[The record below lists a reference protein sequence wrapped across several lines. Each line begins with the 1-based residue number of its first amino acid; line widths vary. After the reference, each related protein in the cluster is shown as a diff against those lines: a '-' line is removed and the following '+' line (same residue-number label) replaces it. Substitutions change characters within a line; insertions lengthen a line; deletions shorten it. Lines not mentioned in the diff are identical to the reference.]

1 MAVQENVWVC
11 KSKRVSIQMTVLSSA
26 SLGAVHIHLVLFGGG
41 GKGKGKG
48 WWMPEIIFWNW
59 IFFY

>member
-1 MAVQENVWVC
+1 MIYSMLISMMMLMAVQENVWVC

-48 WWMPEIIFWNW
+48 
-59 IFFY
+59 